1 MAVDRIPI
9 FQSAPTTSQLV
20 NSGLK
25 VWRRSDNATYY
36 IGSLN
41 NEAYAGLIPEG
52 GNSYRAYFASFV
64 SGTRI
69 YQTYDSGSVGS
80 STLTYAATQYRLYY
94 DYFAGSGANATLY
107 IGIYNNLNDFFSA
120 IVNPYHPIYY
130 FHSAGC
136 TIAGQAEAQSG
147 QDVVVTVDVQ
157 SGYKFRGASGVKIID
172 ALQNPVPFIVSGNSF
187 SFTMPQAAETGV
199 YVTVTVI
206 NENPYSPGGESG
218 ESDGGGEFELEN
230 SPIPL
235 PELPNLNVLDTGF
248 IKAYKPTLAELQ
260 AFQDWI
266 WSDNPFE
273 NIWRDILGNPY
284 DYIVGLN
291 AIPILPDTGTAQ
303 RVILGNVQTPQDL
316 TMQPITG
323 QYKRFDFG
331 SVNFKEYSNSFL
343 DYAPFT
349 KVTLYLPYVG
359 FVPIN
364 PDYVNNQTVSVQYSV
379 DVLTGAFMAF
389 VIIAGKV
396 IYSYSGTMG
405 VNVPTTNQTYN
416 NYLSGIIGRVGI
428 IGGLA
433 AAGITGGLTA
443 PMLAGGAV
451 ASAASYINSQKPTLE
466 HGNALTGSPGAMG
479 VKYPYFLI
487 NRPMQSIPENIQKF
501 SGFPSNLLISLND
514 VNGFTKVE
522 HVHLENISATDA
534 EKSEIM
540 SLLTEGVIF

>member
-1 MAVDRIPI
+1 MASNDNYLWIPVVDINRP
-9 FQSAPTTSQLV
+9 ATDG
-20 NSGLK
+20 NGLQ
-25 VWRRSDNATYY
+25 VDGTRWIGRTQEQRPGVVGVCLFPGLAVGAAVISYHGLMLDGGYYDSNGNDMSEHYIWQNGAWNLAHDMHRYYGAYGAGNNDFGMYGYETQY
-36 IGSLN
+36 IG
-41 NEAYAGLIPEG
+41 
-52 GNSYRAYFASFV
+52 
-64 SGTRI
+64 
-69 YQTYDSGSVGS
+69 
-80 STLTYAATQYRLYY
+80 
-94 DYFAGSGANATLY
+94 
-107 IGIYNNLNDFFSA
+107 
-120 IVNPYHPIYY
+120 
-130 FHSAGC
+130 
-136 TIAGQAEAQSG
+136 
-147 QDVVVTVDVQ
+147 
-157 SGYKFRGASGVKIID
+157 
-172 ALQNPVPFIVSGNSF
+172 
-187 SFTMPQAAETGV
+187 
-199 YVTVTVI
+199 TVTLSSVSALANVAKNAI
-206 NENPYSPGGESG
+206 QQEIDNPTQTQIDFSVNVAITCTLENPYEPGGDS
-218 ESDGGGEFELEN
+218 GGGGGGGNFELEN

-235 PELPNLNVLDTGF
+235 PGLPNLNVLDTGF

-260 AFQDWI
+260 AFQDWL

-291 AIPILPDTGTAQ
+291 AIPIIPDTGTAQ
-303 RVILGNVQTPQDL
+303 RLILGNVQTPQDL

-331 SVNFKEYSNSFL
+331 SVDFQEYSKSFL

-359 FVPIN
+359 FVPVN
-364 PDYVNNQTVSVQYSV
+364 PDYVNNQTVNVQYSV

-389 VIIAGKV
+389 VLIAGKV
-396 IYSYSGTMG
+396 IYSYSGTMS

-451 ASAASYINSQKPTLE
+451 ASAASYINSQKPMLG

-479 VKYPYFLI
+479 VTYPYFLI

-514 VNGFTKVE
+514 VSGFTKIE

-540 SLLTEGVIF
+540 SLLMEGVIF